1 MNSMK
6 NILRTLRKAKGVTQE
21 EMACALNVSAQAVSK
36 WENGAA
42 QPDIQ
47 LLPKI
52 AEYFSVSI
60 DELFGYKLDAL
71 TDKEKFIRYM
81 ENNQILQYGEFE
93 LKHAGT
99 HHYYVNTENFSTN
112 AQIAKIGEYFADCI
126 RENHLEF
133 DTLVGLAYHGIAF
146 SAAIAT
152 FLYQKYGQTVNYCC
166 DRKVADS
173 RGRMICGHTPK
184 DGEKVVVIVNRG
196 ERNQNQFPG
205 SAVLREKYGAEV
217 FSIITDKDIEARM
230 R

>member
-1 MNSMK
+1 MREGKSLIKWNCNRELLSGCADGCKCVCCREKRMNSMK

-60 DELFGYKLDAL
+60 YELFGYKLDAL

-93 LKHAGT
+93 LKHAGM
-99 HHYYVNTENFSTN
+99 
-112 AQIAKIGEYFADCI
+112 Q
-126 RENHLEF
+126 LEF
-133 DTLVGLAYHGIAF
+133 AQRQQIVGGAGAHCG
-146 SAAIAT
+146 
-152 FLYQKYGQTVNYCC
+152 LY
-166 DRKVADS
+166 
-173 RGRMICGHTPK
+173 
-184 DGEKVVVIVNRG
+184 
-196 ERNQNQFPG
+196 
-205 SAVLREKYGAEV
+205 
-217 FSIITDKDIEARM
+217 
-230 R
+230 